1 MKLKW
6 PGKRV
11 GFRRPIVLAEFQD
24 RAIFAVEDCL
34 DKICVISCSA
44 FRLSRIQVLISSSVI
59 LRVYSLVL
67 LALLTSFM

>member
-11 GFRRPIVLAEFQD
+11 VFRRPIVLAEFQD

-44 FRLSRIQVLISSSVI
+44 FRLSGIQVISSSLI
-59 LRVYSLVL
+59 LRVYLLVL
-67 LALLTSFM
+67 LALLTSFI